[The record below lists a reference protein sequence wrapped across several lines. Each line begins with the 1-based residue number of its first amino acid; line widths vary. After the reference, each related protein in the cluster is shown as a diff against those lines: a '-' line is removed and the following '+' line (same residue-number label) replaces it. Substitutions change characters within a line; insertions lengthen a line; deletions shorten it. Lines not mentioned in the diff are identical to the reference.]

1 MIFLLIIFSLLGA
14 KVIGSPVYDRDD
26 VRESILDST
35 KSRLTNSINTL
46 ANRIDSFFATERADD
61 ELGRSRI
68 RISQTYNL
76 REREMPVTQ
85 TRYRFNLKLPNLE
98 AQFKLDPKSK
108 DKNRLKG
115 EKNKNEL
122 IKINNNPTGWIL
134 NADAGVS
141 IAIPPRLNLRTRL
154 RNNFYLGSFAHRF
167 AESLSYTTDEI
178 GLEEETNLQSDL
190 RLSDIL
196 LFRFNNIKTWNLQN
210 EIFTTSHGPSLIQS
224 LGNKEAMSYNF
235 SINNEVI
242 EKVFFTSSYTFSVNY
257 RKNVYN
263 EWIYFDFIPGIDF
276 PKKWSFRRTPFIN
289 TRLEVLF

>member
-35 KSRLTNSINTL
+35 KSTLTNSINTL

-154 RNNFYLGSFAHRF
+154 RNNFYLGPIAHRF